1 VKDLLQGLIGK
12 ARAKGVTF
20 GDARYVEKDSMSIR
34 LQDGR
39 TEKLS
44 QSVQKAVG
52 VRVLVE
58 GAWGFAST
66 DRLDGR
72 ELERCLDGAVAMA
85 KAAEGK
91 VAEPGVVELV
101 EQTIDQVTASV
112 RRHPREVPVEEK
124 VERLRLF
131 HREAEA
137 AGNGKLSN
145 VLITY
150 VDSYFREMICNTV
163 GTLVDNEQIRVMAG
177 ATVTAVERDVRQR
190 GHKHIG
196 GTAGYEMVEE
206 TDPEDIGG
214 EATRSAVSLL
224 SARRAPSG
232 RFPVIFHPSITGL
245 FVHEAVGH
253 NAEAD
258 LVFSGASIIAGRLG
272 EGVASDLV
280 TIVDDSTVKNL
291 NGSYAY
297 DSEGVPGRKR
307 ILVNKG
313 TLKGYLHSLETAARF
328 GAEPT
333 GSGRAEDAHS
343 MPIVRMSNTFIEPG
357 EKSFADMVAEM
368 DEGILLDEGEWGY
381 VMTERG
387 QFTCRAHKGWLIK
400 NGKLAEP
407 IREVSVSGMTLQ
419 ALNDIDAVSKEFE
432 TDMPG
437 TCGKN
442 GQGAPVQ
449 GGGPYIRVK
458 ELVVG
463 GQE

>member
-1 VKDLLQGLIGK
+1 MRDMLHRIIE
-12 ARAKGVTF
+12 RAKANGVAF
-20 GDARYVEKDSMSIR
+20 ADARYVENDSTGIR

-44 QSVQKAVG
+44 QSIQKAVG

-66 DRLDGR
+66 NRLSNR
-72 ELERCLDGAVAMA
+72 ELEDCLDSAVGMA

-101 EQTIDQVTASV
+101 EPRSDVVKATV
-112 RRHPREVPVEEK
+112 RRHPREVPMEK
-124 VERLRLF
+124 KVRRLLLF
-131 HREAEA
+131 HKEAEA
-137 AGNGKLSN
+137 AGDGKLAN
-145 VLITY
+145 VLVTY
-150 VDSYFREMICNTV
+150 ADSYFREMVCNTI
-163 GTLVDNEQIRVMAG
+163 GTMVDDEQIRVMVG
-177 ATVTAVERDVRQR
+177 TTVTAAERGVRQR
-190 GHKHIG
+190 GHKHVG
-196 GTAGYEMVEE
+196 GTAGYEMIEE
-206 TDPEDIGG
+206 TEPADVGG
-214 EATRSAVSLL
+214 EAARSAVSLL

-253 NAEAD
+253 NIEAD

-272 EGVASDLV
+272 KAVASDLV
-280 TIVDDSTVKNL
+280 TIVDDSTVRGL

-297 DSEGVPGRKR
+297 DSEGVRGGKR
-307 ILVNKG
+307 VLVENG

-328 GAEPT
+328 GAKPT
-333 GSGRAEDAHS
+333 GSGRAQDAHS

-357 EKSFADMVAEM
+357 ERSLDEVVGEM
-368 DEGILLDEGEWGY
+368 GEGILLDEGEWGY

-387 QFTCRAHKGWLIK
+387 QFTCRAHRGQLIK
-400 NGKLAEP
+400 DGKLADP

-419 ALNDIDAVSKEFE
+419 ALEDIDAVTREFE

-437 TCGKN
+437 TCGKQ